1 MTKLA
6 PLIGALLVSV
16 LASLAV
22 AHTHPRKAK
31 VLTSSLVQ
39 NHPPCVAPNAT
50 TTSGR
55 PACEPSVAV
64 DGTCPLGHDGVGLL
78 EAVVKE
84 TGIKVKATLKGLEP
98 TCNGTVLAV
107 AFRIR
112 TTTHCPNEHCTTAD
126 EDLVSTST
134 CTVANGKCTIRGTLE
149 TGLPADEASGLQ
161 ILSCGVRNG
170 DRQTFSCGVLMP

>member
-1 MTKLA
+1 MTTRS
-6 PLIGALLVSV
+6 PLVGALLVSA
-16 LASLAV
+16 LASLAL

-31 VLTSSLVQ
+31 LLTSSLVQ
-39 NHPPCVAPNAT
+39 SYAPCLAPNAT
-50 TTSGR
+50 ATGGR
-55 PACEPSVAV
+55 PACEPAVAV
-64 DGTCPLGHDGVGLL
+64 DETCLLAHEGVGLL

-98 TCNGTVLAV
+98 ACNGSILAV

-112 TTTHCPNEHCTTAD
+112 ATTHCTTEHCTTVD

-134 CTVANGKCTIRGTLE
+134 CTVANGKCTIRGTIE
-149 TGLPADEASGLQ
+149 TGLPSDEASGLQ